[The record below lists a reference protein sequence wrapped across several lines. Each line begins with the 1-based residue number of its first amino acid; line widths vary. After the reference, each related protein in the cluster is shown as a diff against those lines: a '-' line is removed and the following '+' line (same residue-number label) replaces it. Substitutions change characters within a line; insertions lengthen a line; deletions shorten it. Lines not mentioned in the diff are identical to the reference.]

1 MQIKSIMSAAGSELC
16 VTADSYSV
24 VLLPCEPAPAANS
37 TQLWTNTSGQVSTRA
52 AVPG

>member
-24 VLLPCEPAPAANS
+24 VLLPCEA
-37 TQLWTNTSGQVSTRA
+37 RKFD
-52 AVPG
+52 